1 MPDLSNQRR
10 MAAAILKCGE
20 GRVWIDPASQEEL
33 ADAVTRGDI
42 RSAIKSGVIRAKPVR
57 GTSRVRARR
66 LMRERA
72 KGRHAG
78 PGSRRGSPYARVSK
92 KERWMRRIR
101 AQRSLLRELRAAE
114 KIPARAYRE
123 FYRRAKGGM
132 FRSRAHL
139 LINLRLAGHLPAEEK
154 PTAS

>member
-1 MPDLSNQRR
+1 MPDLANQRR
-10 MAAAILKCGE
+10 MAAELLRCGE
-20 GRVWIDPASQEEL
+20 GRVWIDPASQDEL
-33 ADAVTRGDI
+33 ADAVTRSDV
-42 RSAIKSGVIRAKPVR
+42 RSAIKAGAIRRRAIR

-66 LMRERA
+66 HALELA

-78 PGSRRGSPYARVSK
+78 PGSRRGTPTARLPR

-101 AQRSLLRELRAAE
+101 AQRKLLQELRDT
-114 KIPARAYRE
+114 KRISRTVYRE

-139 LINLRLAGHLPAEEK
+139 LGNLRLAGQLAEEK
-154 PTAS
+154 R

>member
-10 MAAAILKCGE
+10 MAASLLKCGE

-33 ADAVTRGDI
+33 ADAVTRSDI
-42 RSAIKSGVIRAKPVR
+42 RSAIKAGVIRRSAVQ
-57 GTSRVRARR
+57 GTSRARARR
-66 LMRERA
+66 HALEVE
-72 KGRHAG
+72 KGRHSG
-78 PGSRRGSPYARVSK
+78 PGSRRGTPSARVPR

-101 AQRSLLRELRAAE
+101 AQRTLLQELRASK
-114 KIPARAYRE
+114 KIAPAVYRE

-139 LINLRLAGHLPAEEK
+139 IVNLRLAGHLSEGKA
-154 PTAS
+154 

>member
-10 MAAAILKCGE
+10 LAAALLKCGE

-33 ADAVTRGDI
+33 ADAVTRSDV
-42 RSAIKSGVIRAKPVR
+42 RSAIKAGVIRRAAVK

-66 LMRERA
+66 HVLELA

-78 PGSRRGSPYARVSK
+78 AGSRRGTPRARLPK
-92 KERWMRRIR
+92 KDRWMRRIR
-101 AQRSLLRELRAAE
+101 AQRDLLRDLRGRK
-114 KIPARAYRE
+114 KISPAVYRE

-139 LINLRLAGHLPAEEK
+139 VVNLRLAGHLPEER
-154 PTAS
+154 A

>member
-10 MAAAILKCGE
+10 LAASLLKCGL

-33 ADAVTRGDI
+33 ADSVTRADI
-42 RSAIKSGVIRAKPVR
+42 RSAIKAKVIRRLPIQ

-66 LMRERA
+66 HAAEVA
-72 KGRHAG
+72 KGRHSG
-78 PGSRRGSPYARVSK
+78 PGSRRGTPNSRVPK

-101 AQRSLLRELRAAE
+101 AQRALLRDLRE
-114 KIPARAYRE
+114 QKKIPAAVYRE

-132 FRSRAHL
+132 FRSRSHL
-139 LINLRLAGHLPAEEK
+139 LVNLRLAGHLPEGA
-154 PTAS
+154 A

>member
-10 MAAAILKCGE
+10 LAATLLKCGH

-33 ADAVTRGDI
+33 ADAVTRADI
-42 RSAIKSGVIRAKPVR
+42 RSAIKSGVIRRMPIQ

-66 LMRERA
+66 HAEEVR
-72 KGRHAG
+72 KGRHSG
-78 PGSRRGSPYARVSK
+78 DGRRKGTPSSRVPK
-92 KERWMRRIR
+92 KERWMHRIR
-101 AQRSLLRELRAAE
+101 AQRDQLRLLRKE
-114 KIPARAYRE
+114 KKITPAVYRE

-139 LINLRLAGHLPAEEK
+139 MINLRLAGHVPEEK
-154 PTAS
+154 P

>member
-1 MPDLSNQRR
+1 MPDLANQRR
-10 MAAAILKCGE
+10 LAAELLKCGE

-33 ADAVTRGDI
+33 ADAVTRADV
-42 RSAIKSGVIRAKPVR
+42 RSAIKAKVIRRKPVQ

-66 LMRERA
+66 HAAELA

-78 PGSRRGSPYARVSK
+78 PGSRKGSPLARSTK

-101 AQRSLLRELRAAE
+101 AQRDLLKSLRTTK
-114 KIPARAYRE
+114 KITPAIYRE

-139 LINLRLAGHLPAEEK
+139 EINLRLAGHLPEEK
-154 PTAS
+154 KA

>member
-10 MAAAILKCGE
+10 MAALLLKCGE

-33 ADAVTRGDI
+33 ADAVTRSDI
-42 RSAIKSGVIRAKPVR
+42 RSAIKAGVIRAHPIV
-57 GTSRVRARR
+57 GTSRARARR
-66 LMRERA
+66 HAEEVQ
-72 KGRHAG
+72 KGRHSG
-78 PGSRRGSPYARVSK
+78 PGSRKGTPLARVSK

-101 AQRSLLRELRAAE
+101 AQRELLVELRTKKQIAP
-114 KIPARAYRE
+114 KVYRE

-139 LINLRLAGHLPAEEK
+139 LINLRLAGHLPEEK
-154 PTAS
+154 R

>member
-10 MAAAILKCGE
+10 LAAALLKCGQ

-33 ADAVTRGDI
+33 ADAVTRADI
-42 RSAIKSGVIRAKPVR
+42 RSAIKAGVIRRGRVV

-66 LMRERA
+66 RAEELA

-78 PGSRRGSPYARVSK
+78 PGSRRGTPRARLPK
-92 KERWMRRIR
+92 KDRWMRRIR
-101 AQRSLLRELRAAE
+101 AQRELLRDLRGQK
-114 KIPARAYRE
+114 KIPAAVYRE

-139 LINLRLAGHLPAEEK
+139 LVNLRLAGHLPEER
-154 PTAS
+154 P

>member
-10 MAAAILKCGE
+10 LAALLLKCGE

-33 ADAVTRGDI
+33 ADAVTRSDL
-42 RSAIKSGVIRAKPVR
+42 RSAIKAGVVR
-57 GTSRVRARR
+57 RKAIPGTSRARARR
-66 LMRERA
+66 HALEVA

-78 PGSRRGSPYARVSK
+78 PGSRRGTPSARLPK
-92 KERWMRRIR
+92 KDRWVRRIR
-101 AQRSLLRELRAAE
+101 AQRALLRELRE
-114 KIPARAYRE
+114 QKKIPPSVYRQ

-139 LINLRLAGHLPAEEK
+139 VVNLRLAGHLKEGAK
-154 PTAS
+154 